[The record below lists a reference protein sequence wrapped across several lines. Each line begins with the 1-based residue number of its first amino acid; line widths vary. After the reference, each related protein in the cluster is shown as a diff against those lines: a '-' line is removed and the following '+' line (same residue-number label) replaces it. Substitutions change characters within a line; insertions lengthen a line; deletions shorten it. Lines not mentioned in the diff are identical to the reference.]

1 MKKLTNYLLDS
12 NYWWG
17 YEVTLFKSIIFCL
30 DSQTTELLYF
40 RMLRQYRRREC
51 QDFVLIQIAD
61 ILTEFIFKGIG
72 TRKNMVKLLQDI
84 ENALDIFV
92 GRKCYSANMG

>member
-1 MKKLTNYLLDS
+1 MLDS

-61 ILTEFIFKGIG
+61 ILTEFIFKDIG